1 MRRLFL
7 IGIVLAASA
16 FAEISWN
23 VPGDVSAQIVAIN
36 AQMLG
41 NMGAPVTP
49 GVDVVTEIFLHSSD
63 PAVVAFRVEVTYL
76 SGNEVKRAV
85 LFSDQQ
91 PNVPAGVWLTNVW
104 PNQIES
110 VSVIELQPTGAMSRL
125 REQEKGR

>member
-1 MRRLFL
+1 M
-7 IGIVLAASA
+7 
-16 FAEISWN
+16 
-23 VPGDVSAQIVAIN
+23 
-36 AQMLG
+36 
-41 NMGAPVTP
+41 
-49 GVDVVTEIFLHSSD
+49 
-63 PAVVAFRVEVTYL
+63 AFRVEVTYL